1 LDKFNIVKL
10 FIYENKRKIIVVVSL
25 ILVMFLTTL
34 IFLKKE
40 KLESESITYQNN
52 LIVPDSLEKE
62 EIEEKEEFVEEIT
75 YYFVD
80 IKGYVNNPG
89 VYSLEK
95 GKRVVD
101 AINKAGGL
109 KKDANTTLLNLSME
123 IRDEMVIVVYSNDE
137 VANYN
142 VVKEQEEV
150 KEEICIQEVI
160 NDACICVSDT
170 GDDKGSN
177 EDKVSSDETKDDVI
191 NKEENQK
198 VNINK
203 ANKDE
208 LMTLSK
214 IGESKALAIIE
225 YREKNGNFKSIED
238 IKNVSGIGD
247 KLFEEIKDY
256 ITV

>member
-1 LDKFNIVKL
+1 
-10 FIYENKRKIIVVVSL
+10 
-25 ILVMFLTTL
+25 
-34 IFLKKE
+34 
-40 KLESESITYQNN
+40 
-52 LIVPDSLEKE
+52 
-62 EIEEKEEFVEEIT
+62 
-75 YYFVD
+75 
-80 IKGYVNNPG
+80 
-89 VYSLEK
+89 
-95 GKRVVD
+95 
-101 AINKAGGL
+101 
-109 KKDANTTLLNLSME
+109 ME

-170 GDDKGSN
+170 VDDKGGN
-177 EDKVSSDETKDDVI
+177 EDKISDNI
-191 NKEENQK
+191 NQENEKNQK

-203 ANKDE
+203 ASKDE

-247 KLFEEIKDY
+247 KLFEEIKEF
-256 ITV
+256 ITI